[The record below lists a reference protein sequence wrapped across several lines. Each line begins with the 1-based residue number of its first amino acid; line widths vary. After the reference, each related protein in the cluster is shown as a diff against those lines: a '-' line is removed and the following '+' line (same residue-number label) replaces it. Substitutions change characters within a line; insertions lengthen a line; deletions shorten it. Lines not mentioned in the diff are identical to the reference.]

1 MVTAN
6 GKVGEV
12 DILDKIEERSNSP
25 QDQPMT
31 DQPDEHGQPDKANQ
45 STRAAEEAT
54 ASRRP
59 ALKREYTPPHR
70 IRIWNGKAWRLEH
83 SYSNVHDHITKILNR
98 VRRLPLPALA
108 GLPSSA

>member
-6 GKVGEV
+6 GMVGEV
-12 DILDKIEERSNSP
+12 DILDRIEERSNSP
-25 QDQPMT
+25 QDQRMT
-31 DQPDEHGQPDKANQ
+31 DQPNEHAQPDKVNK
-45 STRAAEEAT
+45 STQASEEST
-54 ASRRP
+54 ASRP

-108 GLPSSA
+108 GLPSLA